1 MSYILIWYF
10 CGLVGILISIK
21 LHRNNEIFVEL
32 VKQDWKMILLISIL
46 GFFNLIVAAL
56 DIVCAIKINKK

>member
-21 LHRNNEIFVEL
+21 FHRNNEIFVEL
-32 VKQDWKMILLISIL
+32 VKQDWKMILFISIL
-46 GFFNLIVAAL
+46 GFFNLIIAFL
-56 DIVCAIKINKK
+56 DIMCAIKIKKK